1 MKIEKLF
8 YTIEKELQ
16 AFGDI
21 EETTGNKTVIVYQ
34 IDGDDLAEIVSLD
47 ILNET
52 SSVEA
57 INDWFEKN
65 GFNPKEVKLI
75 LL

>member
-34 IDGDDLAEIVSLD
+34 IDGDDLSELVSLD
-47 ILNET
+47 LSNDD

-57 INDWFEKN
+57 INDWLDEN
-65 GFNPKEVKLI
+65 GINSKKLQLI